1 MQLVK
6 WQSWDLKLCL
16 SGSAILTY
24 SSILK
29 MHVFMIWI
37 SSLDWQFFEC
47 RGQLLVIL
55 CIFWIKKKWMHIS
68 WLMPLTSF
76 SWFLSLGQANWI
88 WVERRGVLIKDESLS
103 QNGPELWDLQ
113 RTALRSNGLTP
124 EGAAWGHSWLCFWR
138 LPWEE
143 LSLWGEKVGI
153 YLSLALNILAP
164 CPWASFLSILCLIFI
179 INKMKIIGACNY

>member
-124 EGAAWGHSWLCFWR
+124 EGAAWGHSWLF
-138 LPWEE
+138 LET
-143 LSLWGEKVGI
+143 SLRGI
-153 YLSLALNILAP
+153 VTMGREGGDIFKSGSEHTGPMSLGK
-164 CPWASFLSILCLIFI
+164 FLKHSVPHIH
-179 INKMKIIGACNY
+179 Y